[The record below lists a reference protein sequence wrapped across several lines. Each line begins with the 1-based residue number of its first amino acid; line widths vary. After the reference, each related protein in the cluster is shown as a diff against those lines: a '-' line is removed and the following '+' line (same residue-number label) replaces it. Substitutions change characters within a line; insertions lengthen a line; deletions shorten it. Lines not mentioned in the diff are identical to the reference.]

1 MYAIRRREFITLLGG
16 AAVAWPLA
24 ARAQEPG
31 RVYRLGAMI
40 PAARQ
45 TPAVIAFFD
54 EMRLFGFIENQN
66 LVVLTNG
73 FGVRNDELVER
84 AEALIKAAPDVII
97 SGPDN
102 YTRVLQ
108 QLTRTIP
115 LVAMTE
121 DMLRAGL
128 VSSLSRPGSNT
139 TGISLLSPDLDGKRQ
154 EILIEAVPGVR
165 KMAALAD
172 STVTPPRHLEALQD
186 AARRRGVELSVFG
199 VAVSNEV
206 RPTISAAKAA
216 GAQAL
221 NLLATPLFTM
231 NSRDITESIAALRL
245 PAMHQWPELAEEGGL
260 LGYGPRF
267 SQTFRQRARLV
278 ARILRGAKPAEIPV
292 EQPTHFELVI
302 NLKTAQAIGHEVPA
316 GLVLRA
322 DKVIE

>member
-1 MYAIRRREFITLLGG
+1 MMGG
-16 AAVAWPLA
+16 AAAAWPLA

-40 PAARQ
+40 PAGRQ
-45 TPAVIAFFD
+45 TPAVVAFFD
-54 EMRLFGFIENQN
+54 EMRLFGFIESQN
-66 LVVLTNG
+66 LSVLPNG

-108 QLTRTIP
+108 QQTRTIP

-128 VSSLSRPGSNT
+128 VASLSRPGGNT

-172 STVTPPRHLEALQD
+172 PTVTPQRHLEALQD
-186 AARRRGVELSVFG
+186 GARRRGVELSIFG
-199 VAVSNEV
+199 VASPEEV
-206 RPTISAAKAA
+206 VPAIEAAKAA

-221 NLLATPLFTM
+221 NLLATPLFTV
-231 NSRDITESIAALRL
+231 SARGLIERIAALRL
-245 PAMHQWPELAEEGGL
+245 PAMH
-260 LGYGPRF
+260 
-267 SQTFRQRARLV
+267 
-278 ARILRGAKPAEIPV
+278 
-292 EQPTHFELVI
+292 
-302 NLKTAQAIGHEVPA
+302 
-316 GLVLRA
+316 
-322 DKVIE
+322 

>member
-1 MYAIRRREFITLLGG
+1 MIDRREVITLLGS
-16 AAVAWPLA
+16 AVTPLAWPFA
-24 ARAQEPG
+24 APAQEPG

-40 PAARQ
+40 PAGRQ

-54 EMRLFGFIENQN
+54 ELRPFGFIESQN
-66 LVVLTNG
+66 LTVLPNG

-84 AEALIKAAPDVII
+84 AQALVEAAPDVII

-102 YTRVLQ
+102 YTRMLQ

-128 VSSLSRPGSNT
+128 VASLSLPGGNT

-172 STVTPPRHLEALQD
+172 STVTPHRHLEALQD
-186 AARRRGVELSVFG
+186 AARRRGVELSIFG
-199 VAVSNEV
+199 VASPDEV
-206 RPTISAAKAA
+206 VPTIEVAKAA

-221 NLLATPLFTM
+221 NLLATPLFTV
-231 NSRDITESIAALRL
+231 NARGFVERIAALRL
-245 PAMHQWPELAEEGGL
+245 PAMHQWPEVAEDGGL

-267 SQTFRQRARLV
+267 AQTFRQRARLV
-278 ARILRGAKPAEIPV
+278 ARILRGAKPADIPV

-302 NLKTAQAIGHEVPA
+302 NLKTAKTLGLAVPA
-316 GLVLRA
+316 TLLTRA
-322 DKVIE
+322 DEVIE

>member
-1 MYAIRRREFITLLGG
+1 MPDLRRRQFITLLG
-16 AAVAWPLA
+16 AAAAWPLA

-40 PAARQ
+40 PAGRQ

-66 LVVLTNG
+66 LIVLPNG

-84 AEALIKAAPDVII
+84 AEALIKAAPDVIV

-186 AARRRGVELSVFG
+186 AARRRGVELFVFG
-199 VAVSNEV
+199 VAVSEEV
-206 RPTISAAKAA
+206 VPTISAAKAA

-292 EQPTHFELVI
+292 EQPTKFQVAI
-302 NLKTAQAIGHEVPA
+302 NMKTAKAL
-316 GLVLRA
+316 GLTISPTLLA
-322 DKVIE
+322 QTDEVIE

>member
-1 MYAIRRREFITLLGG
+1 MSDMRRREFITLLG
-16 AAVAWPLA
+16 ASAAWPVA

-40 PAARQ
+40 PAGRQ
-45 TPAVIAFFD
+45 TPAVVAFFD
-54 EMRLFGFIENQN
+54 EMRLFGFIESQN
-66 LVVLTNG
+66 LSVLPNG

-108 QLTRTIP
+108 QQTRTIP

-128 VSSLSRPGSNT
+128 VASLSRPGGNT

-172 STVTPPRHLEALQD
+172 STITPQRHLEALQD
-186 AARRRGVELSVFG
+186 GARRRGVELSIFG
-199 VAVSNEV
+199 VASSEEV
-206 RPTISAAKAA
+206 VPAIEAAKAA

-221 NLLATPLFTM
+221 NLLATPLFTV
-231 NSRDITESIAALRL
+231 SVRGLIEHIAALRL
-245 PAMHQWPELAEEGGL
+245 PAMHQWPEMAGRMAGSWATARALTRPFVSARGWS
-260 LGYGPRF
+260 LGYCAAP
-267 SQTFRQRARLV
+267 SL
-278 ARILRGAKPAEIPV
+278 
-292 EQPTHFELVI
+292 PTSRSSSRPTS
-302 NLKTAQAIGHEVPA
+302 NW
-316 GLVLRA
+316 
-322 DKVIE
+322 